1 MNPDGSTIYIVI
13 FVLIILS
20 GFFSMSETAFNS
32 CNKIRMRVKANDGNK
47 AAKIVCKLNDDSSK
61 TLITILVGNNIV
73 NYFVSILAA
82 VVFGYFLS
90 TSSDISDLVATLV
103 VTAVVYV
110 FGETLPKSFARAK
123 ADSVALFSAY
133 IIYIFM
139 IILWP
144 ITIIFRGLNKL
155 VEIIFKMKDEPIMT
169 EDDFTNVIE
178 EIEEQG
184 IIEENESDIIQ
195 NALDFDDTQVKE
207 VLTPREKIFAL
218 DINNI
223 NHDNLRDI
231 LNSVSY
237 SRIPIYKGS
246 IDNIIG
252 ILHVRKYLKDYLSNK
267 DVKIESCLMKPY
279 FVSNKDTVEKIFDGF
294 KKNKTHVAIVR
305 NNLKQ
310 TIGMVTM
317 DDILEELIGEFSKEG
332 TFLIKKNLNKG
343 GKNK

>member
-110 FGETLPKSFARAK
+110 FGETLPKSFARVK

-155 VEIIFKMKDEPIMT
+155 VEFIFKMKDEPIMT

-332 TFLIKKNLNKG
+332 TFLIKKNLSKG